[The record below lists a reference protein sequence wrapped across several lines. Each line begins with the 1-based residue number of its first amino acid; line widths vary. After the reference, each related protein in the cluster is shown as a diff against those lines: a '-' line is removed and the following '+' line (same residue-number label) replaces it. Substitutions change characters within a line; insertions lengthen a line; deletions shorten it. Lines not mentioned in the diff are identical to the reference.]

1 MKRIKIKTVRSL
13 ITKEA
18 PVVKEDDG
26 VMEIAQKMVADPR
39 TRSIYVVDEY
49 NRLKGIIPIQLFV
62 QYLFFEYIPDEFLY
76 YKAIKPLDE
85 VVAKDIMIPPVWVKD
100 EESISSAF
108 RKMSAHNIREL
119 PVVDDNM
126 KIVGD
131 LNILELII
139 AWIDYNK

>member
-119 PVVDDNM
+119 PVVDDSM

-131 LNILELII
+131 LNILELIV